1 MSIIRYQFPELSTW
15 APSNRL
21 SSFRDEVNRLF
32 DLSLPDLAGDGGLFS
47 GWTPA
52 LDMFQDK
59 DNVFVKAELPGMKKE
74 EIEISLHD
82 GMVSIAG
89 ERKHEEE
96 SKKGESFRSERF
108 FGRFHR
114 SVSLP
119 TAVDSAKVTAS
130 YKDGILTVTL
140 PKAEE
145 AKPKQIQVNVS

>member
-1 MSIIRYQFPELSTW
+1 MSIIRYQFPELPTW
-15 APSNRL
+15 TPSNRL
-21 SSFRDEVNRLF
+21 SSLRDEVNRRF
-32 DLSLPDLAGDGGLFS
+32 DFSFPGFTSEGSLFS

-52 LDMFQDK
+52 LDVYQDK

-74 EIEISLHD
+74 EIEITLHD
-82 GMVSIAG
+82 GVLSIAG
-89 ERKHEEE
+89 ERKHEAE
-96 SKKGESFRSERF
+96 SKKGDTFRSERF

-114 SVSLP
+114 SVALS
-119 TAVDSAKVTAS
+119 TTVDSTKVTAV